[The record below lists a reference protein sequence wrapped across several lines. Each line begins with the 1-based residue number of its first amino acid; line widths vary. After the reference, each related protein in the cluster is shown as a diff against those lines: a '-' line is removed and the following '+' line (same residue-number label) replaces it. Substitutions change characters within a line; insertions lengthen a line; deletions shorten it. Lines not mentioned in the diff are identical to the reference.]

1 MNLTRRAR
9 GLAVCA
15 CFGTL
20 LVALGVPAWVGA
32 QDADRA
38 PVTRD
43 TSPQTDEELRERV
56 KAALH
61 KDPYFYDEHVDV
73 SVENGAVVL
82 RGFVFSDGDLR
93 NAIRIATKAAGRRK
107 VVNNL
112 TIKQGGRR

>member
-1 MNLTRRAR
+1 MNLTSRAT
-9 GLAVCA
+9 GLAVGA
-15 CFGTL
+15 CFGAIL
-20 LVALGVPAWVGA
+20 GGLGVPAWVGA
-32 QDADRA
+32 QGADRA

-43 TSPQTDEELRERV
+43 TAAQTDEQLRQRV

-93 NAIRIATKAAGRRK
+93 NAVRIATKAAGGRK

>member
-9 GLAVCA
+9 GLAVGA
-15 CFGTL
+15 CVGIIL
-20 LVALGVPAWVGA
+20 GGLVFPAWVGA
-32 QDADRA
+32 QDADPA

-43 TSPQTDEELRERV
+43 TAPQTDEQLRQRV

-61 KDPYFYDEHVDV
+61 EDPYFYDEHVDV

-82 RGFVFSDGDLR
+82 RGFVFSDWDLR
-93 NAIRIATKAAGRRK
+93 NAVRIATTAAGSRR
-107 VVNNL
+107 VVDNL